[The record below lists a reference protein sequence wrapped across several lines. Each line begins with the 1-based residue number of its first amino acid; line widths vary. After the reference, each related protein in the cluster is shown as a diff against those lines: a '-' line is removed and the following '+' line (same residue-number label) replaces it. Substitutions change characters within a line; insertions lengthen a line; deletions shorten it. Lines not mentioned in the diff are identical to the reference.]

1 MFLEMSE
8 KTRNKEITFR
18 EAERIK
24 DYVLEMMYRVPAAFT
39 PKTYREYAK
48 MEEVIGYFNDVREL
62 KNLYIEMEIYLSR
75 KESEIEVVK
84 GMSLRD
90 YNTIYNKLEINKK
103 ELDVYVVLQE
113 KFNTGVNELG
123 KHRCSVADENWE
135 ELAEKN
141 NEILKKAKKFADEI
155 SEKKEYMEEQH
166 EDALFRLAND
176 NKVNFW
182 SVLDDMPQKIWHKVE
197 TDTEDKVKFYTEDG
211 KLLGFIDVV

>member
-18 EAERIK
+18 EAEKIK
-24 DYVLEMMYRVPAAFT
+24 DQVLEMMCRVPAAFT

-48 MEEVIGYFNDVREL
+48 MEEVIGYFYDVREL

-90 YNTIYNKLEINKK
+90 YNMIYKKLNINGKVMN
-103 ELDVYVVLQE
+103 VYAMLQE
-113 KFNTGVNELG
+113 KFNTGVNGLR
-123 KHRCSVADENWE
+123 KHRSSVIEEKWE
-135 ELAEKN
+135 EVANQN
-141 NEILKKAKKFADEI
+141 NEIVKKAKKFADEI
-155 SEKKEYMEEQH
+155 DEEGKYIEEQYENVMFH
-166 EDALFRLAND
+166 YVND
-176 NKVNFW
+176 TKVNFW
-182 SVLDDMPQKIWHKVE
+182 SILDDMPQKIWHKVE

-211 KLLGFIDVV
+211 KLLGFIDMA